1 MDVIADQIKDITQ
14 MSADEAGLATAKF
27 IKENL
32 FYLNCIHSAFAIHR
46 IGWKIS
52 IGEKVML
59 LSKSWMTPIRFICGT
74 LVTADFVTNICHQ
87 CRLGSIFSWNF
98 IRFKGKFMNNMI

>member
-1 MDVIADQIKDITQ
+1 MDVLADQIKDITQ

-46 IGWKIS
+46 IG
-52 IGEKVML
+52 
-59 LSKSWMTPIRFICGT
+59 
-74 LVTADFVTNICHQ
+74 
-87 CRLGSIFSWNF
+87 
-98 IRFKGKFMNNMI
+98 

>member
-1 MDVIADQIKDITQ
+1 MDFLTDQIRDITE

-46 IGWKIS
+46 KGCKNIHAFAIDWQKFWK
-52 IGEKVML
+52 
-59 LSKSWMTPIRFICGT
+59 
-74 LVTADFVTNICHQ
+74 
-87 CRLGSIFSWNF
+87 
-98 IRFKGKFMNNMI
+98 

>member
-1 MDVIADQIKDITQ
+1 MSFEYELDSNLFPQRFIIEKKEEMDVLTEQIKHITQ

-46 IGWKIS
+46 NG
-52 IGEKVML
+52 
-59 LSKSWMTPIRFICGT
+59 
-74 LVTADFVTNICHQ
+74 
-87 CRLGSIFSWNF
+87 
-98 IRFKGKFMNNMI
+98 